1 MHDDPCPRESEV
13 LRAVEEGLWP
23 ADLRSHATACEAC
36 REVEAVA
43 SALREVVDAEAALP
57 LPAAGDVWWRAAWLA
72 RREARERALKPIDTL
87 ERSEPIVAIVAIVA
101 VLVMRGDLVLQT
113 MARWL
118 SLDGGGQALAA
129 VMRGQA
135 LAAVMPAAILPFLLI
150 GLALG
155 GVVILVGL
163 GAVMA
168 ND

>member
-36 REVEAVA
+36 RE
-43 SALREVVDAEAALP
+43 VDAEAALP

-129 VMRGQA
+129 VM
-135 LAAVMPAAILPFLLI
+135 PAAILPFLLI

-168 ND
+168 SD

>member
-129 VMRGQA
+129 VM
-135 LAAVMPAAILPFLLI
+135 PAAILPFLLI

>member
-1 MHDDPCPRESEV
+1 V

-129 VMRGQA
+129 VM
-135 LAAVMPAAILPFLLI
+135 PAAILPFLLI

-168 ND
+168 SD

>member
-57 LPAAGDVWWRAAWLA
+57 MPAAGDVWWRAAWQA
-72 RREARERALKPIDTL
+72 RREARERALKPLDAL

-113 MARWL
+113 LARWL
-118 SLDGGGQALAA
+118 SLDDG
-129 VMRGQA
+129 GQA

-150 GLALG
+150 GLGLG

>member
-129 VMRGQA
+129 VM
-135 LAAVMPAAILPFLLI
+135 PAAILPFLLI

-168 ND
+168 SD

>member
-57 LPAAGDVWWRAAWLA
+57 LPAAGDVWWGAAWLA

-129 VMRGQA
+129 VM
-135 LAAVMPAAILPFLLI
+135 PAAILPFLLI